1 MTKIRAACIQMRS
14 TMMPSKNVEAYT
26 DLVEQAVSQGATYI
40 QSPEMTGFVVQ
51 DRKKLFELARPA
63 SEDVL
68 VARALELARK
78 HKVWLH
84 IGSTAILRDDGKM
97 ANRAFIIAPDGTVR
111 TTYDKIHMFD
121 VDLDNGES
129 WRESSVYE
137 PGREAVIVDIDG
149 IQTGLAICYDMRF
162 PRLFRD
168 YAEAGV
174 GLLTSP
180 AAFTRQTGQAH
191 WHLLLRTRA
200 IENGAFMIA
209 AAQGGSHEDGRETFG
224 HSIMIN
230 PWGEIIAEIDH
241 DEPGVVVADIDFD
254 EVIAA
259 RKKIPNLVNGRD
271 YSLVLAGDAA
281 KADAK

>member
-1 MTKIRAACIQMRS
+1 
-14 TMMPSKNVEAYT
+14 MMPSKNVEAYT